1 MTIKIEVNNR
11 VQIITLNRP
20 EALNSFN
27 DDMYRAVGD
36 ALSAAADDDA
46 VSVVII
52 TGEGRAFCAGT
63 DLGGDVRPNPSGTR
77 VRGPIWLLY

>member
-63 DLGGDVRPNPSGTR
+63 DLGGDV
-77 VRGPIWLLY
+77 I